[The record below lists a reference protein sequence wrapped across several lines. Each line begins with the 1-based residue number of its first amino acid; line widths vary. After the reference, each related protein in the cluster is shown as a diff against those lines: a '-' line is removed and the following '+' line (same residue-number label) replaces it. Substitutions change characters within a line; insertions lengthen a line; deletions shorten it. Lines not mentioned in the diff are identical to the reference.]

1 MIKRSLVVLDASP
14 RSAVRLR
21 LAQALAR
28 AHDGEVTAL
37 YGVLPALLATT
48 WAAGEGMAS
57 AASLLAEIDA
67 EQRQRARAVFQA
79 AGDADRLRWLDGGD
93 SPYWALLQQ
102 SFTHDLLVLGQ
113 SDPTDDQTGAL
124 PADLVPT
131 AITDSGRPAL
141 VIPAAGTFESTDGPV
156 LVAWKPT
163 RETARA
169 VTAAMPWLRRAP
181 QVHLAMQVQTD
192 AAQPELP
199 ALERWLQL
207 HGVRGPV
214 HQHQLAAGEVGE
226 RLLSMATDL
235 GAALLVMGCYGH
247 SRAREWVLGGATR
260 TVLRTMTLPVLMA
273 H

>member
-14 RSAVRLR
+14 RSAVRLK
-21 LAQALAR
+21 LAHALAR
-28 AHDGEVTAL
+28 AQEGEVTVF
-37 YGVLPALLATT
+37 YGVLPTMLATP

-57 AASLLAEIDA
+57 AASLMAEVDE
-67 EQRQRARAVFQA
+67 EQRQRARAVFQQ
-79 AGDADRLRWLDGGD
+79 AGDADRLRWLDGGS

-113 SDPTDDQTGAL
+113 PDTTDTRTGAL
-124 PADLVPT
+124 PADLVPA

-141 VIPAAGTFESTDGPV
+141 VIPAAGAFESTDGPV

-163 RETARA
+163 REAARA
-169 VTAAMPWLRRAP
+169 VAAALPWLRRAP
-181 QVHLAMQVQTD
+181 QVHLAAQEDPD
-192 AAQPELP
+192 AEDPSLA

-207 HGVRGPV
+207 QGVRATV
-214 HQHQLAAGEVGE
+214 RRHRLVAGEVGE
-226 RLLSMATDL
+226 RLLSLAAEV

-247 SRAREWVLGGATR
+247 SRTREWVLGGATR
-260 TVLRTMTLPVLMA
+260 TVLQTMTLPVLMV